1 MARCPQCKEPVS
13 QFAAGCAICGAD
25 LDAARRTRA
34 SRRRPTLPH
43 VAAVPQSL
51 LVGVVMALLTLL
63 APIVGVLIT
72 LLVIRRE
79 NATRQRPLRAA
90 LWVVAA
96 AGIVLI
102 GNPATR
108 FGGVLV
114 YVNGA

>member
-1 MARCPQCKEPVS
+1 MARCPQCKEHVS

-25 LDAARRTRA
+25 LDAVGRTRA
-34 SRRRPTLPH
+34 SRRRIALPQ
-43 VAAVPQSL
+43 VPQDL
-51 LVGVVMALLTLL
+51 LVGVVMTLLTLIS
-63 APIVGVLIT
+63 PIVGVLLT

-79 NATRQRPLRAA
+79 NATRQRPLRVV
-90 LWVVAA
+90 LWLVVA

-114 YVNGA
+114 YVNGF

>member
-25 LDAARRTRA
+25 LDARRTLA
-34 SRRRPTLPH
+34 SRRSIALPR
-43 VAAVPQSL
+43 VPQDL
-51 LVGVVMALLTLL
+51 LVGVVMTLLTLL
-63 APIVGVLIT
+63 APIVGVLLT
-72 LLVIRRE
+72 LLVLRRE
-79 NATRQRPLRAA
+79 NATRQRPLRVV
-90 LWVVAA
+90 LWVVVA

-114 YVNGA
+114 YVNGF